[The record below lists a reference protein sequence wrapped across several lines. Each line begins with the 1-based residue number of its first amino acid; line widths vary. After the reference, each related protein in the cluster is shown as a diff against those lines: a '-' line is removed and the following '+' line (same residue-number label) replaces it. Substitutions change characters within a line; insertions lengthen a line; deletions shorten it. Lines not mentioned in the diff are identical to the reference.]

1 MGVGMALIRVSGGV
15 WSITLDGMW
24 DEWEWVGHY
33 CRWVGVG
40 GKILWVSGGEWRQ
53 FGVGGGEWW
62 WMHCLIMLFL
72 NKK

>member
-1 MGVGMALIRVSGGV
+1 MVLIRVSGGV

-53 FGVGGGEWW
+53 FGVGGGE
-62 WMHCLIMLFL
+62 
-72 NKK
+72 